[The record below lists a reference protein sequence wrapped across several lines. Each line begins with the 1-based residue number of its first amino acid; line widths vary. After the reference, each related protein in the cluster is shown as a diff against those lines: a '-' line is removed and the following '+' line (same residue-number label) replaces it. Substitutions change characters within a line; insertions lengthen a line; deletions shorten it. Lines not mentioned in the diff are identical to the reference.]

1 VKSESLAGS
10 GFPDGHRQ
18 ISLEKYDNFLMRT
31 PPPGSMAAIWA
42 YLQIT
47 LEGCDVNL
55 QTWQVLDYLR
65 ECRPH

>member
-1 VKSESLAGS
+1 LRSRAAGC
-10 GFPDGHRQ
+10 FDP
-18 ISLEKYDNFLMRT
+18 IALMRT
-31 PPPGSMAAIWA
+31 TATWLDGRDLAYCQGFHGAIWA

-55 QTWQVLDYLR
+55 QTWQVLDFLR